1 MKAKSAFL
9 QIVFLVAIMTFMAL
23 PALAQLPPEMPREDT
38 LIVDQIFRYST
49 PDNYNIWTTAGT
61 EATRHAFGWDTLWYI
76 DQQTGE
82 WINAVAAERPIYNE
96 DFTEM
101 TVKMRDG
108 LYWSD
113 GVELT
118 SEDLVTT
125 INILKANPGMR
136 WSSELALYVED
147 VTAVDDYTVK
157 FTLTRP
163 NPRFHYYFTVR
174 WNGVY
179 VMPAHIWKDVEN
191 PLEYTFNPP
200 VSLGAYVLRETDP
213 AGYWEIWELREDWER
228 TTTGVIAGKPGPKYI
243 LTIFHGPNEKKVMA
257 MSNHELDILMDLD
270 YEAFQALI
278 NRNRRARSW
287 YKDFPWAWTDEAD
300 TRVFA
305 INQEKFPLNLKDV
318 RWALALALDIVEIQT
333 EYVGGVT
340 RVTPIPQPASV
351 FHMEHY
357 HKQYVP
363 WLKELKLDLGSGEF
377 FVPFDETIP
386 FKIAD
391 WAREQGYDIP
401 EDEEAIINMFGVG
414 WWKHAPD
421 VATKLLEINGFTRD
435 SSGNWLLPDG
445 TPWKISI
452 IAAPDEADAYRLA
465 MGAMDQWEDFGIA
478 VEIETLERNPF
489 YTREHMGDYDISS
502 TWGMAGGGNANF
514 VRDKWPFMHNF
525 HTQFYAPIGQA
536 SLQNHMRIR
545 SEKLDEIIDKLS
557 NLPPEHPD
565 VPALEEEFFKHW
577 VENMFGIHTVSFKK
591 FITFDETY
599 WTNFPASENPHAQP
613 NYWFMGGKFMY
624 PYLEKSGR

>member
-1 MKAKSAFL
+1 MR
-9 QIVFLVAIMTFMAL
+9 QIPGICHQPGEIPFELERRPVGPGIGTGH
-23 PALAQLPPEMPREDT
+23 RGD
-38 LIVDQIFRYST
+38 
-49 PDNYNIWTTAGT
+49 PDRIC
-61 EATRHAFGWDTLWYI
+61 
-76 DQQTGE
+76 
-82 WINAVAAERPIYNE
+82 
-96 DFTEM
+96 
-101 TVKMRDG
+101 
-108 LYWSD
+108 
-113 GVELT
+113 
-118 SEDLVTT
+118 
-125 INILKANPGMR
+125 
-136 WSSELALYVED
+136 
-147 VTAVDDYTVK
+147 
-157 FTLTRP
+157 
-163 NPRFHYYFTVR
+163 
-174 WNGVY
+174 
-179 VMPAHIWKDVEN
+179 
-191 PLEYTFNPP
+191 
-200 VSLGAYVLRETDP
+200 
-213 AGYWEIWELREDWER
+213 
-228 TTTGVIAGKPGPKYI
+228 
-243 LTIFHGPNEKKVMA
+243 
-257 MSNHELDILMDLD
+257 
-270 YEAFQALI
+270 
-278 NRNRRARSW
+278 RRC
-287 YKDFPWAWTDEAD
+287 
-300 TRVFA
+300 
-305 INQEKFPLNLKDV
+305 NQGD
-318 RWALALALDIVEIQT
+318 
-333 EYVGGVT
+333 
-340 RVTPIPQPASV
+340 PIPQPASV

-591 FITFDETY
+591 FITLMKRTGPTSSQRESPCPAQLLVHGRQIHVSVSGKKRKVTAAPESLPNAGETPSAHRDMGRRLANVTLQTLHSTQDHPVDCGHIRRDY
-599 WTNFPASENPHAQP
+599 SGFSSAQAITHGP
-613 NYWFMGGKFMY
+613 CTDDPQQYVFIGNGQSRSY
-624 PYLEKSGR
+624 